1 MSGDAEQPWRHL
13 LSESQ
18 EENGS
23 NSHLGALYHK
33 MFSAARR
40 IGRRRLDHR
49 IAGVYDL
56 LDRGRLPSLK
66 GNLPDH
72 ESDPPP

>member
-13 LSESQ
+13 LSELQ
-18 EENGS
+18 EESAS
-23 NSHLGALYHK
+23 NDHLAALYHK
-33 MFSAARR
+33 VCSAASR
-40 IGRRRLDHR
+40 IGRRRLDHL

-66 GNLPDH
+66 GNLSHH